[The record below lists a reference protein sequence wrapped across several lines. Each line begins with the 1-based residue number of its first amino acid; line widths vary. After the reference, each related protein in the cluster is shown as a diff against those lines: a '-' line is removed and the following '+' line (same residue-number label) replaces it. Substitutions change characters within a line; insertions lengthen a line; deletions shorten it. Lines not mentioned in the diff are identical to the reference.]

1 MSHDWAKSVEN
12 RNRRQ
17 LVLQKTSKWLLLG
30 ALGLI
35 VLAFQILASEF
46 FTMFNMMAV
55 MRSAC
60 IIGFMAISNVFILNT
75 GGLNFAQGAQVT
87 LTGAII
93 GKLMMLWPDNM
104 YWAAA
109 LISIIVGVAI
119 SGIVSIFVVGL
130 GVPPFIATLAL
141 QTILMG
147 VCRYLTDN
155 TVMFSNKWGPNFI
168 VLGQGMLFGVIPY
181 PVIIFAVFAIF
192 AHLFLERMRIG
203 RYIYAVGL
211 SATTCKQVG
220 INVKKTKY
228 IAYLMSGF
236 FISLAGV
243 VYVSYVNSVNL
254 TAGTTLFSLATCTVM
269 LSATFYKPGKYNIPG
284 VTVAAFMMYLIQNG
298 VITAGGSF
306 FVRDFIQGVLLVI
319 SILIIAL
326 VRKEGLPSVNFGS

>member
-1 MSHDWAKSVEN
+1 MAQDWAKSVEK
-12 RNRRQ
+12 RNRQ
-17 LVLQKTSKWLLLG
+17 QIVLQKTSKWLLLG
-30 ALGLI
+30 ALGMIIL
-35 VLAFQILASEF
+35 VFQLLAPQF
-46 FTMFNMMAV
+46 FSVFNMMAV

-93 GKLMMLWPDNM
+93 GILMMKWPDSM
-104 YWAAA
+104 YWVAV
-109 LISIIVGVAI
+109 LIAIATGVAI
-119 SGIVSIFVVGL
+119 SGIVSIFVVKL
-130 GVPPFIATLAL
+130 NVPPFIATLAL

-168 VLGQGMLFGVIPY
+168 LIGQGMLFGVIPY
-181 PVIIFAVFAIF
+181 PVIIFVVFAVL

-203 RYIYAVGL
+203 RYIYAVGI
-211 SATTCKQVG
+211 SAMTCKQVG
-220 INVKKTKY
+220 IDVKKTRY

-243 VYVSYVNSVNL
+243 IYVSYVDSVNL

-284 VTVAAFMMYLIQNG
+284 VTVAAFMIYLIQNG

-306 FVRDFIQGVLLVI
+306 YVRDFIQGVLLVL
-319 SILIIAL
+319 SILFIAL